1 MKTLIK
7 AIEAERGELFAVRK
21 GQRALLAAVKPLIR
35 IYEHETSVPIL
46 GETRY
51 TVKTRSFSLIICP
64 GENAAQKVDVDF
76 LRDVRC
82 FDLAADISRQNGEFE
97 RVLFSNITPLEIN
110 LPGDWVFSDEGPAVI
125 AKLLSM

>member
-7 AIEAERGELFAVRK
+7 TLGAERGELFAVRN
-21 GQRALLAAVKPLIR
+21 GQRVLLAEVKPLIR
-35 IYEHETSVPIL
+35 VYEHETSVPIL

-64 GENAAQKVDVDF
+64 GENTTQRVDLDF
-76 LRDVRC
+76 LREVRC

-97 RVLFSNITPLEIN
+97 RVLFNNLTPLEIN
-110 LPGDWVFSDEGPAVI
+110 LPGDWIFSNEEPALI